1 MINRRNFLNT
11 ATHSALGALA
21 LAGLKSLDTNIV
33 TTKLSKIGLQLY
45 TLRKEMEK
53 DFEGSLQKV
62 AAIGYNE
69 VEFAGYYSRTPNQVK
84 EILARYG
91 LEAPSA
97 HVSLADLRMKLDA
110 SIDAAKVIG
119 HKLLVCPYL
128 NPDDRKTID
137 NYKRHAE
144 TFNKAAAACRQA
156 GIEFGYHNH
165 EFEFIPIDGQV
176 PLDVLLA
183 ETDKDLVKIELDLYW
198 IKRGNQDALSYMKKY
213 PGRFIAFHVKDMD
226 NTPQQSFTEVGRGI
240 INFKDIFAQ
249 TKSAGIKYYIVE
261 QDQCPGSPFDSIK
274 ISHDYLRNLNF

>member
-1 MINRRNFLNT
+1 MINRRSFLYISGRST
-11 ATHSALGALA
+11 LGALA
-21 LAGLKSLDTNIV
+21 LASLKPIKIKAA
-33 TTKLSKIGLQLY
+33 TTLSKIGVQLY
-45 TLRKEMEK
+45 TLRREMDK

-69 VEFAGYYSRTPNQVK
+69 VEFAGYYNRTPQQVK
-84 EILARYG
+84 EILVRYG

-128 NPDDRKTID
+128 DQQDRKTID
-137 NYKRHAE
+137 DYKRHAE
-144 TFNKAAAACRQA
+144 TFNKAAAACQKA

-165 EFEFIPIDGQV
+165 DFEFIPIDGKV

-198 IKRGNQDALSYMKKY
+198 IKKGNQDALDYMKKY

-226 NTPQQSFTEVGRGI
+226 NTPKKSFTEVGRGI
-240 INFKDIFAQ
+240 INFKDIFAHG
-249 TKSAGIKYYIVE
+249 KSAGVKYFIVE

-274 ISHDYLRNLNF
+274 ISHDYLRKLEF

>member
-1 MINRRNFLNT
+1 MINRRIFLNT

-21 LAGLKSLDTNIV
+21 LASLKSLDTKIV
-33 TTKLSKIGLQLY
+33 TTKLNKIGLQLY
-45 TLRKEMEK
+45 TLRNEMGK

-69 VEFAGYYSRTPNQVK
+69 VEFAGYYNRTPNQVK
-84 EILARYG
+84 EILDRYQ

-198 IKRGNQDALSYMKKY
+198 IKRGNQDALAFMKKN

-226 NTPQQSFTEVGRGI
+226 KTPQQSVTEVGRGI

-249 TKSAGIKYYIVE
+249 TKDAGIKYFIVE

>member
-1 MINRRNFLNT
+1 MINRRSFLYT
-11 ATHSALGALA
+11 SGRSALGALA
-21 LAGLKSLDTNIV
+21 LANLKPIEIKAA
-33 TTKLSKIGLQLY
+33 TKLNKIGLQLY
-45 TLRKEMEK
+45 TLRREMDK

-69 VEFAGYYSRTPNQVK
+69 VEFAGYYNRTPQQVK

-110 SIDAAKVIG
+110 SIEAAKVIG

-128 NPDDRKTID
+128 TEQDRKTID
-137 NYKRHAE
+137 DYKRHAE
-144 TFNKAAAACRQA
+144 TFNKAAAACQKA

-165 EFEFIPIDGQV
+165 DFEFIPIDGKM
-176 PLDVLLA
+176 PFDVLLA

-198 IKRGNQDALSYMKKY
+198 IKKGNQDALDYMKRHS
-213 PGRFIAFHVKDMD
+213 GRVIAFHVKDMD
-226 NTPQQSFTEVGRGI
+226 NTPKQSFTEVGRGI

-249 TKSAGIKYYIVE
+249 SKSAGVKYFIVE

-274 ISHDYLRNLNF
+274 ISHDYLRKLYF

>member
-1 MINRRNFLNT
+1 MINRRSFLYT
-11 ATHSALGALA
+11 SGKGTLGALA
-21 LAGLKSLDTNIV
+21 LAGLNPIKSKAG
-33 TTKLSKIGLQLY
+33 TKLSKIGLQLY
-45 TLRKEMEK
+45 TLRKEMDK

-69 VEFAGYYSRTPNQVK
+69 VEFAGYYQRTPNQVK
-84 EILARYG
+84 EILDRYK

-128 NPDDRKTID
+128 TEQDRKTID
-137 NYKRHAE
+137 DYKRHAE
-144 TFNKAAAACRQA
+144 TFNKAAAACQKA

-165 EFEFIPIDGQV
+165 DFEFIPIDGQV

-198 IKRGNQDALSYMKKY
+198 VKKGNRDALEYMNKY
-213 PGRFIAFHVKDMD
+213 PGRIIAFHVKDMD
-226 NTPQQSFTEVGRGI
+226 NTPMQSFTEVGRGI

-249 TKSAGIKYYIVE
+249 SKSAGVKYFIVE

-274 ISHDYLRNLNF
+274 ISHDYLRKLEY